1 MPDQEVLTLMSI
13 GVSILPYQGLG
24 EASDIPRHRV
34 SLRRCRGEN
43 PCRPRSMVVGEGEIG
58 RQANEVSA
66 VRGADARSVR
76 PPSYLQSERGRP
88 PRHRL
93 PITFVRDFGVRFF
106 CARIR
111 GSFRGTVAPRS
122 HASALSLF
130 LSLSLSLS
138 LGSYHHFRPSPQA
151 EERNIIN
158 RDAHTGPYSLALRR
172 ASGQLQSDTQPSVS
186 SPPHSKPCR
195 RACGGER
202 LRGAT
207 ITRDTPRLRDLDRR
221 RADARRRRSRD
232 APTRTRN
239 SSPTEPRECRQQ
251 WHAFRRRDREN
262 RVCRRA

>member
-106 CARIR
+106 CA
-111 GSFRGTVAPRS
+111 
-122 HASALSLF
+122 
-130 LSLSLSLS
+130 LSLSRFVSS
-138 LGSYHHFRPSPQA
+138 FPSVAAGRGTQYHQS
-151 EERNIIN
+151 
-158 RDAHTGPYSLALRR
+158 RR
-172 ASGQLQSDTQPSVS
+172 AHWSVLS
-186 SPPHSKPCR
+186 RAATRFGATSERYATKCLISPPLQALS
-195 RACGGER
+195 
-202 LRGAT
+202 
-207 ITRDTPRLRDLDRR
+207 PRVRR
-221 RADARRRRSRD
+221 RAITRRDDYARYTPITRSRSEESRRSPSAIARRSD
-232 APTRTRN
+232 PN
-239 SSPTEPRECRQQ
+239 SQQ
-251 WHAFRRRDREN
+251 FADGTARMPATVACFPS
-262 RVCRRA
+262 AGS

>member
-1 MPDQEVLTLMSI
+1 MRA
-13 GVSILPYQGLG
+13 VSGRRATFR
-24 EASDIPRHRV
+24 ASVD
-34 SLRRCRGEN
+34 
-43 PCRPRSMVVGEGEIG
+43 
-58 RQANEVSA
+58 
-66 VRGADARSVR
+66 VR
-76 PPSYLQSERGRP
+76 
-88 PRHRL
+88 
-93 PITFVRDFGVRFF
+93 
-106 CARIR
+106 
-111 GSFRGTVAPRS
+111 RGTGSRLLSFVISAYGFSVLVFGGRFAGRS
-122 HASALSLF
+122 RHARTRV
-130 LSLSLSLS
+130 LSLS
-138 LGSYHHFRPSPQA
+138 
-151 EERNIIN
+151 N